1 MDKNTEQVLKE
12 RKEVV
17 KRNMNKYEW
26 TQELDSFLME
36 TVIRN
41 YFNFQTVSLELN
53 QEAKNLGL
61 DFGATNVF
69 TNDKCRTRWSYL
81 HL

>member
-1 MDKNTEQVLKE
+1 MQKEQILKE

-17 KRNMNKYEW
+17 KRSMNKFEW
-26 TQELDSFLME
+26 TSELDSFLME

-41 YFNFQTVSLELN
+41 YFKFEIVAIEIN
-53 QEAKNLGL
+53 QESKLLNC

-69 TNDKCRTRWSYL
+69 TPDKCRTRWSYL